1 MPKRDTKTN
10 TGCPPKLNK
19 RIWNMSIK
27 NQIVD
32 IVVQKKK
39 TFSESEIFAEKYAI
53 AQVSWGAGRA
63 ESTTATAT
71 RTNCQKSMQ

>member
-39 TFSESEIFAEKYAI
+39 RLAKVKFL
-53 AQVSWGAGRA
+53 R
-63 ESTTATAT
+63 
-71 RTNCQKSMQ
+71 KSMLSHK